1 MSNSAGIIVEVNILS
16 KTWEFKGFDAIK
28 DLAEWLD
35 ENCSS
40 SRTPEDAQAS
50 IDPVPEAA
58 TTRANGV

>member
-1 MSNSAGIIVEVNILS
+1 MSNSDGIIVEVHILS

-40 SRTPEDAQAS
+40 SRTPEDSMAL
-50 IDPVPEAA
+50 IDPVPEPV